1 MEGAVRSGY
10 LAIEALLAT
19 LGRPEAVLAPDL
31 KKGWLCV
38 DRGGI

>member
-19 LGRPEAVLAPDL
+19 IGRPERVVVPDL
-31 KKGWLCV
+31 KKGWLA
-38 DRGGI
+38 RWIGG